1 MWENQTKQ
9 EQQVSTPF
17 VRRSSGSG
25 SDAVLFVQS
34 VLCLIAVLI
43 CVGIRAAL
51 PGLWQ
56 DLRSLGNEM
65 LSAGIGFEADTEFAR
80 FANAAASELD
90 ALFRGEVPAGIGG
103 FGEKSEGT
111 VPDGASLEEVS
122 FDRTFELPLYG
133 GVTSPFGFRKNP
145 LTGYTEFHT
154 GTDIAAAEGTP
165 VAAALSGQ
173 VCRTGYSAGRGK
185 VCAQRGSGSGRSDS
199 GTFRSHRAGDGPASS
214 CGSPCQR
221 HLCQPGVC
229 ISGPFGMRRSDA
241 LEAAIFLAAAS
252 VGLLFDGTGLLRMTL
267 CASAAHE
274 LGHWTAYVVLARH
287 IPRLRLRI
295 GGLAL
300 QGTERLSGGKELGV
314 LAAGPLVNFLL
325 AGLCLAA
332 AARHAAYALYFFAAI
347 NLC

>member
-133 GVTSPFGFRKNP
+133 RVTSPFGFRKNP

-173 VCRTGYSAGRGK
+173 VCRTGYSAGRGNYI
-185 VCAQRGSGSGRSDS
+185 VVR
-199 GTFRSHRAGDGPASS
+199 HGDGIQTLYQHLE
-214 CGSPCQR
+214 CGFVR
-221 HLCQPGVC
+221 
-229 ISGPFGMRRSDA
+229 SGEVVQAGQ
-241 LEAAIFLAAAS
+241 
-252 VGLLFDGTGLLRMTL
+252 TL
-267 CASAAHE
+267 
-274 LGHWTAYVVLARH
+274 G
-287 IPRLRLRI
+287 
-295 GGLAL
+295 
-300 QGTERLSGGKELGV
+300 LSGATGQV
-314 LAAGPLVNFLL
+314 TGPHLHVEVLVN
-325 AGLCLAA
+325 GICVNP
-332 AARHAAYALYFFAAI
+332 AYAFPGLSE
-347 NLC
+347 